1 MKDLD
6 NFKNIISKLFVD
18 APLPVYIKLGSSV
31 YVLSNNE
38 LKKINSSDYFVEQL
52 RENKFT
58 VKGKFKDKY
67 IDFYVLHLQLQEANV
82 AFIIP
87 LIAANDIRKLVTHIF
102 LNILN
107 INKELADAKKML
119 ESKEIE
125 ISNIYLKTQEKEEEN
140 IKLHSE
146 IEMLLEEKKKLENIL
161 NGQEVPLF
169 VVDKQYNIIYAN
181 NSLVRLLKCDDAK
194 FLMNRKCY
202 KEIYKKDKPCEWCK
216 MIDVYNLQKQHNQ
229 RIDIE
234 INHSKYVFEQM
245 MYPVVVNGKFVNIAE
260 SINDITEYMNV
271 LGSMEKIDMER
282 QSIAKKNIDNIKE
295 IDTLRKTYSQL
306 YNEYLKNKEE
316 LDRLNILTSKL
327 VEFNNVQKAI
337 DMAQQ
342 LKEYAQENKLLITK
356 LENYS
361 KKIETYENRINELR
375 QKAIYEV
382 SRLSNV
388 VKNRKEMSNDELK
401 GLIALLEKHINTYI
415 KEENYVD

>member
-6 NFKNIISKLFVD
+6 SFKNIISKLFVN
-18 APLPVYIKLGSSV
+18 APLPIYIKLGSNLFV
-31 YVLSNNE
+31 FSNNE

-67 IDFYVLHLQLQEANV
+67 IDFYVLYLQLQDTNI

-87 LIAANDIRKLVTHIF
+87 LINDIRKLVTHIF

-107 INKELADAKKML
+107 INKELADTKRML
-119 ESKEIE
+119 ENKEIE

-169 VVDKQYNIIYAN
+169 VIDKQYDIIYAN
-181 NSLVRLLKCDDAK
+181 NSLIRLLKCDDAK

-234 INHSKYVFEQM
+234 LDHTKYVFDQM
-245 MYPVVVNGKFVNIAE
+245 MYPVIVDGKVISVAE
-260 SINDITEYMNV
+260 TINDITEYMNI
-271 LGSMEKIDMER
+271 LESMEKIDMER

-295 IDTLRKTYSQL
+295 IDTLRKTYNEL
-306 YNEYLKNKEE
+306 YNEYLKNKDQ

-337 DMAQQ
+337 DMVQQ
-342 LKEYAQENKLLITK
+342 LKEYAQENKLLSTK

-361 KKIETYENRINELR
+361 KKIATYENRINELR

-382 SRLSNV
+382 NRLSNI
-388 VKNRKEMSNDELK
+388 VKNRKEMTNDELR

>member
-1 MKDLD
+1 
-6 NFKNIISKLFVD
+6 
-18 APLPVYIKLGSSV
+18 
-31 YVLSNNE
+31 
-38 LKKINSSDYFVEQL
+38 
-52 RENKFT
+52 
-58 VKGKFKDKY
+58 
-67 IDFYVLHLQLQEANV
+67 
-82 AFIIP
+82 
-87 LIAANDIRKLVTHIF
+87 
-102 LNILN
+102 
-107 INKELADAKKML
+107 
-119 ESKEIE
+119 
-125 ISNIYLKTQEKEEEN
+125 
-140 IKLHSE
+140 
-146 IEMLLEEKKKLENIL
+146 MLLEEKKKLENIL